1 MIDLLS
7 SPFAPKF
14 RNFINSLESNCV
26 ICSPYITAGPV
37 RQLVEVVEGKHLQN
51 AINIKIVTD
60 ISAGNLV
67 LGSTDIEAL
76 IFMTQ
81 RIHNVEVIYL
91 PRIHA
96 KIYISG
102 ESLAIISSANFT
114 DGGSF
119 RNLEYGVQIN
129 EPTLIRQ
136 VIKDTTE
143 YAKLGTAVTSNQLS
157 ELHNQ
162 VQELRSVIRDEQR
175 SINKKLHTLSAKL
188 QRKTEDNLIRIR
200 TQKRTAH
207 AIFAETILYLLSRH
221 AMSTVELH
229 EHIRAI
235 HPDLCDDDM
244 DKVIDGKHFGKFWK
258 HQVRTSQRYLKKR
271 GAIKYDAE
279 QRIWRLS

>member
-1 MIDLLS
+1 MVALLA

-14 RNFINSLESNCV
+14 SNFINSLESNCV

-37 RQLVEVVEGKHLQN
+37 RQLVDVLERKHLQS
-51 AINIKIVTD
+51 AINIKILTD
-60 ISAGNLV
+60 MSAGNLV

-81 RIHNVEVIYL
+81 RIYNVEVVYL

-119 RNLEYGVQIN
+119 RNLEYGVQIS

-143 YAKLGTAVTSNQLS
+143 YAKLGTTVTSSQLS

-162 VQELRSVIRDEQR
+162 VQELRSVVREEQR
-175 SINKKLHTLSAKL
+175 SINKKLRIVSAKL

-200 TQKRTAH
+200 THQRTAH
-207 AIFAETILYLLSRH
+207 AIFAETILYLLSRRH
-221 AMSTVELH
+221 MSTVELN
-229 EHIRAI
+229 EHIQVI
-235 HPDLCDDDM
+235 HPDLCDDNIDR
-244 DKVIDGKHFGKFWK
+244 VIDGKHFGKFWK
-258 HQVRTSQRYLKKR
+258 HQVRTSQGYLKRK
-271 GAIKYDAE
+271 GVIKYDAE
-279 QRIWRLS
+279 QRMWRLS